1 MARRTAQVAPQS
13 VPTHQRNSRVEV
25 SILQKR
31 VPRLPHERDQSADN
45 EASEPREVIKQAA
58 ADLDRGLKDTDR
70 SVLTNQT
77 YRRLKADS

>member
-13 VPTHQRNSRVEV
+13 VTTHQRNSKVEV
-25 SILQKR
+25 SILKKR
-31 VPRLPHERDQSADN
+31 APRLPHGRDESADS

-58 ADLDRGLKDTDR
+58 VDLDHGLKDTDR

-77 YRRLKADS
+77 YRNLKADS